1 MVKLSIQRLK
11 EILKEI
17 NTDPQTAQQYYSRL
31 SRILNFLNN
40 NTGLKNAAVKETG
53 SRAKKTDTRK
63 SDIDVIFCTSPE
75 QDNQTIRN
83 HILEKAISAF
93 GKAAEVNLSGKA
105 VHVDFQSPKCN
116 FDLVYLSQKKFI
128 EEKNKI
134 KEIIKLKPV
143 HKNAIKL
150 VKYAFDKSGIKDIKG
165 YEVEKACLVVNS
177 ISTPDCVKK
186 IVKYFKGRIEQ
197 NGFTIENVLQ
207 RLK

>member
-1 MVKLSIQRLK
+1 MVKLTIQRLK
-11 EILKEI
+11 EIQKEI
-17 NTDPQTAQQYYSRL
+17 NTDPQIAQQYYSRL
-31 SRILNFLNN
+31 SRILKFLNN

-53 SRAKKTDTRK
+53 SRAKETDTRK
-63 SDIDVIFCTSPE
+63 SDIDVIFCTFPD
-75 QDNQTIRN
+75 QNNQTIRK

-105 VHVDFQSPKCN
+105 VHVDFKSPKCN

-128 EEKNKI
+128 EEKDKI

-150 VKYAFDKSGIKDIKG
+150 AKYAFDKSGIKNIRG

-177 ISTPDCVKK
+177 SSLPDCVKK

-197 NGFTIENVLQ
+197 NNLTIERVLQ

>member
-1 MVKLSIQRLK
+1 MVKLSIQRLR

-31 SRILNFLNN
+31 SRILKFLNN

-53 SRAKKTDTRK
+53 SRAKETDTRK
-63 SDIDVIFCTSPE
+63 SDIDLIFCTSPD

-83 HILEKAISAF
+83 HIFEKAISAF
-93 GKAAEVNLSGKA
+93 GKAAEVKVSGKA
-105 VHVDFQSPKCN
+105 VHVDFKSCN
-116 FDLVYLSQKKFI
+116 FDLVYLSQKKFK
-128 EEKNKI
+128 EESNKI
-134 KEIIKLKPV
+134 KEIIKLRPV

-150 VKYAFDKSGIKDIKG
+150 VKYAFDKSGIKNVKG

-197 NGFTIENVLQ
+197 NGLTIKSVLQ
-207 RLK
+207 ILK

>member
-1 MVKLSIQRLK
+1 MVKLSIQRLR

-31 SRILNFLNN
+31 SRILKFLNN

-53 SRAKKTDTRK
+53 SRAKETDTRK
-63 SDIDVIFCTSPE
+63 SDIDLIFCTSPD

-83 HILEKAISAF
+83 YIFEKAISAF
-93 GKAAEVNLSGKA
+93 GKAAEVKVSGKA
-105 VHVDFQSPKCN
+105 VHVDFKSCN
-116 FDLVYLSQKKFI
+116 FDLVYLSQKKFK
-128 EEKNKI
+128 EESNKI
-134 KEIIKLKPV
+134 KEIIKLRPV

-150 VKYAFDKSGIKDIKG
+150 VKYAFDKSGIKNIKG
-165 YEVEKACLVVNS
+165 YEVEKASLVVNS

-197 NGFTIENVLQ
+197 NGLTIKSVLQ